1 MNNATTTSSKEMAKA
16 KMAPETTPGKMFGKV
31 TRKKADIAGAPR
43 LSAARVR
50 LVS

>member
-1 MNNATTTSSKEMAKA
+1 MNSATTTSSKEMAKA
-16 KMAPETTPGKMFGKV
+16 KIAPETTPGRIFVYV
-31 TRKKADIAGAPR
+31 TLNMADAAGAPR